1 MVVGGGLRLV
11 GAGVVV
17 GLVGALALARLMD
30 SVLYGVRSYD
40 PLTFASVVVG
50 LLGVAL
56 IASWLP
62 ARRATRVP
70 PAVTLRAE

>member
-1 MVVGGGLRLV
+1 VAPDQEQDRWRRLTEWH
-11 GAGVVV
+11 
-17 GLVGALALARLMD
+17 ALEKRPD
-30 SVLYGVRSYD
+30 SVLYGVRPHD
-40 PLTFASVVVG
+40 PVTFASVVVG

-70 PAVTLRAE
+70 PAVALRAE

>member
-1 MVVGGGLRLV
+1 MVVSGGLRLV
-11 GAGVVV
+11 GIGIAV
-17 GLVGALALARLMD
+17 GLAGALALARLMD
-30 SVLYGVRSYD
+30 SVLYGIPPHD
-40 PLTFASVVVG
+40 PVTFVSAVIG

-70 PAVTLRAE
+70 PAVALRAE